1 MIREKTTVRLDKNLK
16 TRLQL
21 LAVKNNISFNKMV
34 IYILELGYQ
43 QYIDRFDTFFMKENK
58 KLKKEK
64 EEDEKN

>member
-1 MIREKTTVRLDKNLK
+1 MIRERTTVRLDNNLK

>member
-43 QYIDRFDTFFMKENK
+43 QSIDRFDTFFMKENK